1 MVIALEY
8 EFIIVYE
15 PSCTHV
21 VADALFKLSDIIE
34 LTRVFH
40 QIIDVALFM
49 LQPEWLKK
57 VSVMTLALGS
67 QSKQGAWKGASW

>member
-49 LQPEWLKK
+49 LQLEWLKK

-67 QSKQGAWKGASW
+67 QSKQGAWKGAS

>member
-34 LTRVFH
+34 LTRVFD

-49 LQPEWLKK
+49 LQPKWLKK

-67 QSKQGAWKGASW
+67 QSKQGAWKGAS

>member
-67 QSKQGAWKGASW
+67 QSKQGAWKGAS